1 MVWLCFL
8 PQMPPFAHL
17 PIFSL
22 VPARARESFFSKY
35 AALARMFLGAQHM
48 LSKMQMLEE
57 LLTRVAGF

>member
-1 MVWLCFL
+1 
-8 PQMPPFAHL
+8 MPPFAHL

-22 VPARARESFFSKY
+22 VPARARESFFFKY